1 MEEKK
6 NTIWLASYPKS
17 GNTWFRV
24 FLSNLL
30 QKKDEPVHI
39 NELKETSIASE
50 RRGFDE
56 ATGLPS
62 EDMTHEEIDQLRPEV
77 YRYQALAADEIMF
90 RKVHDAFTFLPG
102 GEPLFPPEVSKGVI
116 YFIRNP
122 LDVAVS
128 FAHHNANIPQKM
140 IPVLNNPGF
149 SFCGKTHRQYNQLR
163 QKLGTW
169 SQHVKSWVD
178 QQHIPVHVMRYEDM
192 RRDPFTA
199 FQSAVHFLELDKND
213 EEIWQALEFSKL
225 DVLQEQENQTG
236 FREKMIRAR
245 SFFRKGS
252 LGEGYHV
259 FSRQE
264 KDQIIQE
271 HLEVLQRFDY
281 LSNKNEF
288 VTSITTSDD

>member
-30 QKKDEPVHI
+30 QEKHEPVHI

-56 ATGLPS
+56 VTGLPS
-62 EDMTHEEIDQLRPEV
+62 EDLTHEEMDQLRPEV
-77 YRYQALAADEIMF
+77 YRYQAMKEDEMLF
-90 RKVHDAFTFLPG
+90 RKVHDAFTYLPSG
-102 GEPLFPPEVSKGVI
+102 APLFPPEVSKGVI

-128 FAHHNANIPQKM
+128 FAHHNASTPDKM
-140 IPVLNNPGF
+140 IKVLNNPDF
-149 SFCGKTHRQYNQLR
+149 SFCGKTHRLYNQLR

-169 SQHVKSWVD
+169 SQHVKSWMD
-178 QQHIPVHVMRYEDM
+178 QKLIPVHVMRYEDM

-199 FQSAVHFLELDKND
+199 FQSAVHFLELDKSD
-213 EEIWQALEFSKL
+213 EEIRQALEFSAL
-225 DVLQEQENQTG
+225 DVLQQQENQAG
-236 FREKMIRAR
+236 FREKMIRAQ

-264 KDQIIQE
+264 KDKIIQE
-271 HLEVLQRFDY
+271 HMEVLQRFDY

-288 VTSITTSDD
+288 VINLTASDD